1 MGVDT
6 ADDHTLIL
14 RRSQADF
21 QNLIMCCFYIL
32 TLYES
37 KPKYKIIFFWMFA
50 CVAVSCFDFAGL
62 VPCKT
67 KKRRRLSNTPQSI

>member
-6 ADDHTLIL
+6 ADNHMLIL

-37 KPKYKIIFFWMFA
+37 KPKYKINVFEKFLGNLQLAFLRLVCQTRRTHFFLGP
-50 CVAVSCFDFAGL
+50 S
-62 VPCKT
+62 
-67 KKRRRLSNTPQSI
+67 